1 MAKETKLAFPREPEN
16 SLAAEMK
23 SLTKPALQTILA
35 PVSGIFKTDSRIH
48 QLAAVAI
55 GITEDSFLFAID
67 MGGGKSKI
75 AIDIFSIRKSLG
87 DTSCAI
93 ITCPPIVCNHWAKEI
108 RKHSNCTVTVVEG
121 TPNEKFRIFT
131 EARTDFIVV
140 SHPWLTRLFTDTIG
154 GRVPEDLVR
163 QGIARFDCLI
173 IDEVHRL
180 KSSDSKGFLGYCEFF
195 ASIRYRYF
203 LTGTPVGND
212 FLGLWSI
219 YYLLDA
225 GQAYTDSYHKFLHR
239 WFTVF
244 ELERYNKK
252 TQRKFYVP
260 IYRLNKTKQEDFFA
274 RFWSKAV
281 RWEESELTDLPEKN
295 YLVIPLGLNVT
306 QRKEYALAVK
316 QHFTADDSPLWD
328 LMLITGGATEA
339 VKNGRLLATKLEALA
354 LVIDNICLERDE
366 QLIIWVYRVEEAR
379 TIAQFIGQKFKTL
392 PFGEIRAEIPKTQK
406 DKAITNWR
414 TGKNKI
420 LIANQGSLGIG
431 VDLYEA
437 STDVF
442 YSNGPSFIDRKQA
455 EKRIHRDG
463 QTKSCLHIDLVCE
476 GTVDEVILEGLN
488 NAAAGFAMLS
498 RDQIWSK
505 IQKTFK

>member
-1 MAKETKLAFPREPEN
+1 M
-16 SLAAEMK
+16 
-23 SLTKPALQTILA
+23 
-35 PVSGIFKTDSRIH
+35 
-48 QLAAVAI
+48 
-55 GITEDSFLFAID
+55 
-67 MGGGKSKI
+67 
-75 AIDIFSIRKSLG
+75 
-87 DTSCAI
+87 
-93 ITCPPIVCNHWAKEI
+93 
-108 RKHSNCTVTVVEG
+108 
-121 TPNEKFRIFT
+121 
-131 EARTDFIVV
+131 
-140 SHPWLTRLFTDTIG
+140 
-154 GRVPEDLVR
+154 
-163 QGIARFDCLI
+163 
-173 IDEVHRL
+173 
-180 KSSDSKGFLGYCEFF
+180 
-195 ASIRYRYF
+195 
-203 LTGTPVGND
+203 
-212 FLGLWSI
+212 
-219 YYLLDA
+219 DA
-225 GQAYTDSYHKFLHR
+225 GQAYTDSYHRFLNR

-244 ELERYNKK
+244 ELARFNKK
-252 TQRKFYVP
+252 TQRKFNIP
-260 IYRLNKTKQEDFFA
+260 IYRLDKTKQDDFFA

-306 QRKEYALAVK
+306 QRKEYALAIK
-316 QHFTADDSPLWD
+316 QHLANDDSPLWD
-328 LMLITGGATEA
+328 LMLITGGATETL
-339 VKNGRLLATKLEALA
+339 KNGRLLATKLEALA
-354 LVIDNICLERDE
+354 LVIDNICIERDE

-379 TIAQFIGQKFKTL
+379 TIGQFIEQKFKNIS
-392 PFGEIRAEIPKTQK
+392 FGEIRAEIPKTQK
-406 DKAITNWR
+406 DRAIANWR

-420 LIANQGSLGIG
+420 LVANQGSLGIG